1 MINKDMFLYLNF
13 ENVAGILQGKYP
25 FYYGVLDNF
34 I

>member
-13 ENVAGILQGKYP
+13 ENVDEILQGKYP
-25 FYYGVLDNF
+25 FYYGVLDKS